1 MCVVFSKTPPLTN
14 LSSLIAASP
23 SQQLIWDSSPDNAMM
38 VLTKKT
44 TNDGDFCADFP
55 PLRLKWKKGAGKG
68 KKMKVSVFAG
78 FILFK
83 GWVGCLY

>member
-23 SQQLIWDSSPDNAMM
+23 SQQLIWDFSPDNAMM

-55 PLRLKWKKGAGKG
+55 PLRLKWKKTQVREENESKRFCRIY
-68 KKMKVSVFAG
+68 SF
-78 FILFK
+78 
-83 GWVGCLY
+83 

>member
-38 VLTKKT
+38 VLTQKK

-55 PLRLKWKKGAGKG
+55 PLRLKWKKAQVREENESKRFCRIY
-68 KKMKVSVFAG
+68 SF
-78 FILFK
+78 
-83 GWVGCLY
+83 

>member
-23 SQQLIWDSSPDNAMM
+23 SLPRQCNDGFDQ
-38 VLTKKT
+38 KT

-55 PLRLKWKKGAGKG
+55 PLRLKWKKAQVREENESKRFCRIY
-68 KKMKVSVFAG
+68 SF
-78 FILFK
+78 
-83 GWVGCLY
+83 

>member
-38 VLTKKT
+38 VLTKKQRMMAISAQI
-44 TNDGDFCADFP
+44 FH
-55 PLRLKWKKGAGKG
+55 L
-68 KKMKVSVFAG
+68 
-78 FILFK
+78 
-83 GWVGCLY
+83 